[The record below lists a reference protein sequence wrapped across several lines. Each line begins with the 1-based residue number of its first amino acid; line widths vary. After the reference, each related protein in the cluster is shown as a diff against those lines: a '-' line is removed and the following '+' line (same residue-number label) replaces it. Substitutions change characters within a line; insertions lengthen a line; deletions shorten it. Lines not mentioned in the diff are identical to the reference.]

1 MLKTYQFKTQCKGDI
16 HSSKTA
22 NIILPGLV
30 TAYRWTP
37 LRVVLMRS
45 VFWHCWLDDRK
56 DIQSVKT
63 PSVDKLMVVTSLH
76 VLRIP
81 SSSSSSSVFIMTTDK
96 TPPPLPLSRA
106 ESKIQHGLMI
116 WSYRLSP
123 VVMETS
129 HWNVSFVVVIVVV
142 VCRIDNFLVAG
153 GRRGRGRRRR
163 RDRGGRHR
171 PDEIGNIG
179 ELRERRQPRY
189 GHRGQ

>member
-37 LRVVLMRS
+37 LRVVLMRP

-81 SSSSSSSVFIMTTDK
+81 VVTAATTS
-96 TPPPLPLSRA
+96 TISCC
-106 ESKIQHGLMI
+106 SKMQHGLMI

-123 VVMETS
+123 VVMETG

-163 RDRGGRHR
+163 RDGGGRHR
-171 PDEIGNIG
+171 PDEIRNIG